1 MPTITVTAS
10 DDTVEVLQID
20 LTEVTSE
27 HHIVIDCR
35 KCGKKKEEFK

>member
-1 MPTITVTAS
+1 MIKFLKQLFCFHVF
-10 DDTVEVLQID
+10 EYD